1 MAENVDDLVSIP
13 LSIHPDVML
22 ELSSAQWQLPLS
34 NVGEEE
40 DEKEDSNPIEFD
52 VDGPPEV
59 SAFLEKIK
67 KKVAMQE
74 GKMAASVRVSGFM
87 SPPRTV
93 TIKGA
98 NEREAAGI
106 PLECK
111 YFAFAYPLDCL
122 TGMFDELVTREGR
135 DEPWLNFLLFG
146 GYVYFNASRQLVRS
160 NAIVLTQAMARL
172 ELVGPF
178 IPSQNAMEYLSDVE
192 RLRDVT
198 LKPMLDAGFQ
208 RFGWVNPGERFGGY
222 RLLADGT
229 DAPGDGAFVYE
240 HESGCSICYSL
251 VKVDAVRKQRQKRL
265 EEAAAAREAAVL
277 VGQEPERGSPEYDT
291 ELFQREVGSVRF
303 ASAPEALSG
312 APPEALSGGASGAP
326 ISTMARPAMPSSLE
340 QTVPAAATALHA
352 KFGATMSQLATM
364 SQATL
369 DMGNKLR
376 VDLDKW
382 RRSDV
387 EKWVRSHGASLVA
400 YYTLGALTYGAFEGW
415 DPLDSVY
422 YLTATATTN
431 GDEISPQSP
440 AGRLFSCFYILLG
453 ITIIFS
459 GLAPLAEYVLERVQR
474 SLLDP
479 LATSLAERSEDVLE
493 AIERAAIRL
502 QASTRKWPSWLGCIS
517 GPVSSAAG
525 GVRAWA
531 NRHTGGAG
539 ARGLMLNNSLRKIDL
554 AGRGEIAAKLPSSP
568 PASPPAVD
576 PDLGEIS
583 INLTFSPP
591 ASPPAA
597 DPSIALRLS
606 PGGGPGGRPRVGG
619 PGPGAP
625 MRQKTAPAGAL
636 LRSTQPAQLAL
647 QSPRGAEFSHLPSAP
662 EAKKAAAGMP
672 TSGITSG
679 KSSEPAGEGLVKS
692 MAPDA
697 LQGTMKSY
705 ALALM
710 LVLVVV
716 ALGMAI
722 AMGVHEYSTID
733 ALYWTIG
740 CMTTAG
746 GDLHADT
753 NTLKMVYIIYM
764 PIGAVTMLT
773 AGRTVLI
780 SSQRRGITMDNF
792 SLQLYDLLGREA
804 RRKADKHA
812 KLREADFIVSV
823 LLARKM
829 VDSQTIEAIRKQF
842 AVQFDTLVPTAEP
855 AIDAQ
860 LVFDKLVR
868 QKRVLD
874 AGMRPKGEESR
885 PMTAAFDDE
894 DADAEKTATAYVDT
908 STEDKGFE
916 EWFETYWTPSVE
928 GATGSGADENDTRRA
943 SASGGYT
950 KLMDA

>member
-1 MAENVDDLVSIP
+1 MAANVDELESIP

-22 ELSSAQWQLPLS
+22 ELSSEQWQRRRS
-34 NVGEEE
+34 IVGEEE
-40 DEKEDSNPIEFD
+40 DDNLSLPIEFE
-52 VDGPPEV
+52 VDGPSEV
-59 SAFLEKIK
+59 SAFLEKIR
-67 KKVAMQE
+67 KKVAMRE
-74 GKMAASVRVSGFM
+74 GSMASAVSVSGFM
-87 SPPRTV
+87 SPPKKV
-93 TIKGA
+93 TIEGA
-98 NEREAAGI
+98 KERKAAGI

-122 TGMFDELVTREGR
+122 AGMFDELVTREGR

-146 GYVYFNASRQLVRS
+146 GYVYFDASRRLVRS
-160 NAIVLTQAMARL
+160 NAIVLTQAMAAL

-178 IPSQNAMEYLSDVE
+178 IPSQDAVEYLQDVG
-192 RLRDVT
+192 RLREVT

-208 RFGWVNPGERFGGY
+208 RFGWVNPTERPGGLF
-222 RLLADGT
+222 LLADGT
-229 DAPGDGAFVYE
+229 DAPGDGTFVYKVA
-240 HESGCSICYSL
+240 SGDSICYSL
-251 VKVDAVRKQRQKRL
+251 VKVDAVRQQRQQRQKLL
-265 EEAAAAREAAVL
+265 EDAAAAREAAV
-277 VGQEPERGSPEYDT
+277 QEPERGSPEYVT
-291 ELFQREVGSVRF
+291 EVPQRDVGSVRF

-312 APPEALSGGASGAP
+312 APPEALSGGSSGAP
-326 ISTMARPAMPSSLE
+326 SSTMVRQALPSSPE
-340 QTVPAAATALHA
+340 KTVLLAA
-352 KFGATMSQLATM
+352 KFGEVMGQLSNASKATAE
-364 SQATL
+364 AA
-369 DMGNKLR
+369 NKVR
-376 VDLDKW
+376 ADLDKW
-382 RRSDV
+382 RRSSV

-400 YYTLGALTYGAFEGW
+400 YYTLGVLTYGAFEGW

-517 GPVSSAAG
+517 GPVSSAAN
-525 GVRAWA
+525 GVRTWA
-531 NRHTGGAG
+531 NGHTGGAG
-539 ARGLMLNNSLRKIDL
+539 ARGFQMHNNSLRKIEL
-554 AGRGEIAAKLPSSP
+554 KLPSSP
-568 PASPPAVD
+568 PASPPAAD
-576 PDLGEIS
+576 PDLDEIS
-583 INLTFSPP
+583 INHTSSPP

-597 DPSIALRLS
+597 DPQRSPVALRLS
-606 PGGGPGGRPRVGG
+606 PGGGPGGRPRVG
-619 PGPGAP
+619 PGPGAV
-625 MRQKTAPAGAL
+625 MRQKSTPGGAL
-636 LRSTQPAQLAL
+636 LQSTQPAQLAL
-647 QSPRGAEFSHLPSAP
+647 QSPHGAEFSHPPSAP
-662 EAKKAAAGMP
+662 EAMKAAAGMP

-679 KSSEPAGEGLVKS
+679 KSSEPAGEALVKS
-692 MAPDA
+692 VMQGA
-697 LQGTMKSY
+697 LQATMKSY

-716 ALGMAI
+716 ALGMVI
-722 AMGVHEYSTID
+722 AMGVHKYSTID

-764 PIGAVTMLT
+764 PLGAVTMLT

-804 RRKADKHA
+804 RRKTDKHA

-823 LLARKM
+823 LQARKM
-829 VDSQTIEAIRKQF
+829 VDLQTIEVIRKQF
-842 AVQFDTLVPTAEP
+842 AALVPRNDDATTEP
-855 AIDAQ
+855 AIDVQ
-860 LVFDKLVR
+860 LVFDNLRR
-868 QKRVLD
+868 QKRVQD
-874 AGMRPKGEESR
+874 KKTRPKGEESR
-885 PMTAAFDDE
+885 PTTTAFDDE
-894 DADAEKTATAYVDT
+894 DADAEKTATAYVDMR
-908 STEDKGFE
+908 EADNGFK

-928 GATGSGADENDTRRA
+928 SATRSGAENWTRLRR
-943 SASGGYT
+943 GYT

>member
-251 VKVDAVRKQRQKRL
+251 VKVDAVRKQRQKLL

-291 ELFQREVGSVRF
+291 ELSQREVGSVRF

-312 APPEALSGGASGAP
+312 GPPEALSGGASGAP

-376 VDLDKW
+376 VDLAN
-382 RRSDV
+382 
-387 EKWVRSHGASLVA
+387 ELVNLM
-400 YYTLGALTYGAFEGW
+400 YDLCLLCLKTG
-415 DPLDSVY
+415 
-422 YLTATATTN
+422 TN
-431 GDEISPQSP
+431 
-440 AGRLFSCFYILLG
+440 FYIEN
-453 ITIIFS
+453 TH
-459 GLAPLAEYVLERVQR
+459 
-474 SLLDP
+474 
-479 LATSLAERSEDVLE
+479 
-493 AIERAAIRL
+493 
-502 QASTRKWPSWLGCIS
+502 
-517 GPVSSAAG
+517 SS
-525 GVRAWA
+525 
-531 NRHTGGAG
+531 
-539 ARGLMLNNSLRKIDL
+539 
-554 AGRGEIAAKLPSSP
+554 
-568 PASPPAVD
+568 
-576 PDLGEIS
+576 
-583 INLTFSPP
+583 
-591 ASPPAA
+591 
-597 DPSIALRLS
+597 
-606 PGGGPGGRPRVGG
+606 
-619 PGPGAP
+619 
-625 MRQKTAPAGAL
+625 
-636 LRSTQPAQLAL
+636 
-647 QSPRGAEFSHLPSAP
+647 
-662 EAKKAAAGMP
+662 
-672 TSGITSG
+672 
-679 KSSEPAGEGLVKS
+679 
-692 MAPDA
+692 
-697 LQGTMKSY
+697 
-705 ALALM
+705 
-710 LVLVVV
+710 
-716 ALGMAI
+716 
-722 AMGVHEYSTID
+722 
-733 ALYWTIG
+733 
-740 CMTTAG
+740 
-746 GDLHADT
+746 
-753 NTLKMVYIIYM
+753 
-764 PIGAVTMLT
+764 
-773 AGRTVLI
+773 
-780 SSQRRGITMDNF
+780 
-792 SLQLYDLLGREA
+792 
-804 RRKADKHA
+804 
-812 KLREADFIVSV
+812 
-823 LLARKM
+823 
-829 VDSQTIEAIRKQF
+829 
-842 AVQFDTLVPTAEP
+842 
-855 AIDAQ
+855 
-860 LVFDKLVR
+860 
-868 QKRVLD
+868 
-874 AGMRPKGEESR
+874 
-885 PMTAAFDDE
+885 
-894 DADAEKTATAYVDT
+894 
-908 STEDKGFE
+908 
-916 EWFETYWTPSVE
+916 
-928 GATGSGADENDTRRA
+928 
-943 SASGGYT
+943 
-950 KLMDA
+950 

>member
-1 MAENVDDLVSIP
+1 MAANVDDLVSIP

-22 ELSSAQWQLPLS
+22 ELSSVQWQRRRS
-34 NVGEEE
+34 IVGEEE
-40 DEKEDSNPIEFD
+40 DDNDESLPIEFE
-52 VDGPPEV
+52 VDGPSEV

-74 GKMAASVRVSGFM
+74 GQTAASVSVSGFM
-87 SPPRTV
+87 SPPRKV
-93 TIKGA
+93 TINGA
-98 NEREAAGI
+98 KERKAAGI

-122 TGMFDELVTREGR
+122 AGMFDELVTREGR

-146 GYVYFNASRQLVRS
+146 GYVYFDASRRLVRS
-160 NAIVLTQAMARL
+160 NAIVLTQAMAAL

-178 IPSQNAMEYLSDVE
+178 IPSQDAVEYLRSFD

-198 LKPMLDAGFQ
+198 LQPMLDAGFQ
-208 RFGWVNPGERFGGY
+208 QFGWVNPGERPGGHPV
-222 RLLADGT
+222 LADGT
-229 DAPGDGAFVYE
+229 DAPGDGTFVYVV
-240 HESGCSICYSL
+240 ESGGSICYSL
-251 VKVDAVRKQRQKRL
+251 VKVDAVRKQRQKLL
-265 EEAAAAREAAVL
+265 EDAAAAREAAVL
-277 VGQEPERGSPEYDT
+277 VGQEPERGSPEYVT
-291 ELFQREVGSVRF
+291 EVPQRDVGSVRF

-312 APPEALSGGASGAP
+312 APPEALSGGSSGAP
-326 ISTMARPAMPSSLE
+326 SSTMVRPALPSSPE
-340 QTVPAAATALHA
+340 KTVPAAAAAQHA
-352 KFGATMSQLATM
+352 KFGEAMGQLAIAAK
-364 SQATL
+364 ATAEAA
-369 DMGNKLR
+369 NKVR

-382 RRSDV
+382 RRSSV

-400 YYTLGALTYGAFEGW
+400 YYTLGVLTYGAFEGW

-474 SLLDP
+474 ALLDP

-517 GPVSSAAG
+517 GPVSSAAN
-525 GVRAWA
+525 GVRTWA
-531 NRHTGGAG
+531 NGHTGGAG
-539 ARGLMLNNSLRKIDL
+539 ARGFQMHNNSLRKIEL
-554 AGRGEIAAKLPSSP
+554 KLPSSP
-568 PASPPAVD
+568 PASPPAAD

-583 INLTFSPP
+583 INLTSSPP

-597 DPSIALRLS
+597 DPQRS
-606 PGGGPGGRPRVGG
+606 PVAPPGGRPRVG

-625 MRQKTAPAGAL
+625 LMRQKSTPGGAL
-636 LRSTQPAQLAL
+636 LQSTQPAQLAL
-647 QSPRGAEFSHLPSAP
+647 QSPHGAEFSHPPSAP
-662 EAKKAAAGMP
+662 EAMKAAAGMP
-672 TSGITSG
+672 TSGITSA
-679 KSSEPAGEGLVKS
+679 KSSEPAGEALVKS
-692 MAPDA
+692 VMQGA

-716 ALGMAI
+716 ALGMVI
-722 AMGVHEYSTID
+722 AMGVHKYSTID

-764 PIGAVTMLT
+764 PLGAVTMLT

-804 RRKADKHA
+804 RRRTNKHA

-823 LLARKM
+823 LQARKM
-829 VDSQTIEAIRKQF
+829 VDLQTIEVIRKQF
-842 AVQFDTLVPTAEP
+842 AALVPRDDDATNEP
-855 AIDAQ
+855 AIDVQ
-860 LVFDKLVR
+860 LVFDNLVR
-868 QKRVLD
+868 QRRVLSD
-874 AGMRPKGEESR
+874 ALRPKGEESR
-885 PMTAAFDDE
+885 PTTTAFDDE
-894 DADAEKTATAYVDT
+894 DADAEKTATAYVDMT
-908 STEDKGFE
+908 CEDNGFA

-928 GATGSGADENDTRRA
+928 GATGSGAEKGPQGHWTRLRR
-943 SASGGYT
+943 GYT